1 MMEAREG
8 LFRAAPEARRY
19 QLGDPCGNPRLY
31 RDIFPYTE
39 VPRIAFDGVFAS
51 PSPAPEPLITDTT
64 FRDGQQARQPY
75 TVEQITTLFRFLARL
90 SGPAG
95 LIRKSEFFLFNA
107 RDRAAVDACRNLGL
121 KFPKITGW
129 IRAVPEDLKL
139 VRDMGIGETGILTS
153 ISDYHIYLKLGI
165 SRRKAMDKYLGL
177 VKEALSFGISP
188 RCHFEDVTRADVY
201 GMAVPF
207 AQQLKLLSEES
218 GIPVLVRLCDT
229 LGMGVTYPGAALPR
243 SVPRLVRA
251 FIEDAGL
258 DGADLEWH
266 GHNDFHKGFAN
277 AATAWLYG
285 LGSINATVF
294 GFGER
299 TGNTPLEALLVEH
312 AALKGPTPGVDLT
325 AITEM
330 AAYFESHLGVRIPPN
345 YPLAGRDFNVTSA
358 GIHADGLLKNEEIYN
373 IFDTRK
379 ILGRSASIT
388 INDKSGAAGLTYW
401 LNERLHLTGG
411 APVDKRSAPVVK
423 MHRAIQ
429 KEYESGRI
437 TSMSNREL
445 ERLAR
450 IYMPQSFLS
459 EFDRLKQRA
468 RELAAGLVAEMIS
481 NPAVRS
487 MDPALQEPVMERW
500 VQEIPFAQFMYI
512 TDSDGIKTTR
522 NVARAGDRKLYL
534 GKQERGMNLSDR
546 IWFSKPMEDGRVHV
560 TGFYTSRFTGALC
573 ITVSGPI
580 LHPDTGK
587 PVGVLGLDIR
597 FEDLAKME
605 VDDIDALEIDVDDP
619 RDPRAPGEAAPP
631 APPSH
636 SPSDPFRRPA
646 PLAPSGGEGRDQE
659 DDGLGSV
666 ACPPR
671 R

>member
-1 MMEAREG
+1 MESKGG

-19 QLGDPCGNPRLY
+19 QLTDPGGEPRLY
-31 RDIFPYTE
+31 RDIFPYEE
-39 VPRIAFDGVFAS
+39 VPRIAFDGIFAT
-51 PSPAPEPLITDTT
+51 PCPAEEPLITDTT
-64 FRDGQQARQPY
+64 FRDGQQARPPY
-75 TVEQITTLFRFLARL
+75 TVEQITTIFRFLARL

-95 LIRKSEFFLFNA
+95 LVRKSEFFLFNS
-107 RDRAAVDACRNLGL
+107 RDRAAVDACRALDL
-121 KFPKITGW
+121 PFPKITGW

-177 VKEALSFGISP
+177 VKEALSYGISP

-218 GIPVLVRLCDT
+218 GIPVLIRLCDT

-251 FIEDAGL
+251 FIEDAGF
-258 DGADLEWH
+258 DGRDLEWH

-285 LGSINATVF
+285 LGSINSTVF

-312 AALKGPTPGVDLT
+312 AALEGPTPGVDLT

-330 AAYFESHLGVRIPPN
+330 AAYFESNLGVRIPPN

-373 IFDTRK
+373 IFNTRK
-379 ILGRSASIT
+379 ILGRPASIT
-388 INDKSGAAGLTYW
+388 INDKSGAAGIVHW

-411 APVDKRSAPVVK
+411 TEVDKRSGPVVK
-423 MHRAIQ
+423 MNRHIQ
-429 KEYESGRI
+429 KEYEGGRI
-437 TSMSNREL
+437 TNMSNREL

-468 RELAAGLVAEMIS
+468 RELAAGIVGEMIEH
-481 NPAVRS
+481 PAVRS
-487 MDPALQEPVMERW
+487 MDSEAQERVMEKW
-500 VQEIPFAQFMYI
+500 IQEIPFAQFIYV
-512 TDSDGIKTTR
+512 TDANGIKATR
-522 NVARAGDRKLYL
+522 NVARAGDRNRYR
-534 GKQERGMNLSDR
+534 GRQEKGHNLSDR
-546 IWFSKPMEDGRVHV
+546 IWFVKPMEDGRVHV
-560 TGFYTSRFTGALC
+560 TDFYTSRFTGALC

-580 LHPDTGK
+580 RDAATGK
-587 PVGVLGLDIR
+587 LAGVLGLDIR
-597 FEDLAKME
+597 FEDLAKMA
-605 VDDIDALEIDVDDP
+605 VDDIDALEIDVDDSVRCERGV
-619 RDPRAPGEAAPP
+619 RDSGAGEVQGFEEEPCRPVGEA
-631 APPSH
+631 
-636 SPSDPFRRPA
+636 RKK
-646 PLAPSGGEGRDQE
+646 
-659 DDGLGSV
+659 
-666 ACPPR
+666 
-671 R
+671 